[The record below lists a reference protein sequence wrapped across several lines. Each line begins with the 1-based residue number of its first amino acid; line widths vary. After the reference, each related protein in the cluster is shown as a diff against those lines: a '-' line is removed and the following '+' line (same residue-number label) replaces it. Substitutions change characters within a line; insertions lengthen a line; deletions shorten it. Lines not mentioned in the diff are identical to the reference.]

1 MARKKYP
8 VELIHNLDK
17 HLRLKQARMTVEQNR
32 GVTLQEL
39 YDEMATY
46 MGVSTNTV
54 ALLKSQNYNP
64 TLIVAMSMAKYLD
77 TTVDELYEITPIE
90 VKEE

>member
-8 VELIHNLDK
+8 FELSHNLDK

-77 TTVDELYEITPIE
+77 TTVDALYEITPIE